1 MPPGLSPY
9 DYDNDDDDAVSVD
22 DDADVDHDYVDDDNR
37 LTRPMTRMEM
47 MIPFQLRGSGLD
59 ATNSWGKFSFLN
71 LAQNPQN
78 MLYFLIKRFELSYC
92 GLLFLS

>member
-9 DYDNDDDDAVSVD
+9 DYDNDDHVAVSVD
-22 DDADVDHDYVDDDNR
+22 DDGDDDGDVDHDYVVDDDDDEKI

-59 ATNSWGKFSFLN
+59 ATNS
-71 LAQNPQN
+71 
-78 MLYFLIKRFELSYC
+78 
-92 GLLFLS
+92 